1 MLPQIVQIVTPIA
14 LSGRMVASKG
24 QRATAEVPCTRHV
37 LWRRCYGRRVAW
49 AIIFVFVCFVLFV
62 VSPLPPCLPFYWCT
76 AGHSR
81 YTFRPASRSHNALCV
96 HLMYECVCVGGGPSG
111 VAADNRPVL
120 RPWEPQ
126 GPCEAGR
133 RRLWGRRRDGKRK
146 ERRRAEKER
155 RDAKVNIRE
164 ADQAQRQNM

>member
-62 VSPLPPCLPFYWCT
+62 VSPLPPCLPFY
-76 AGHSR
+76 
-81 YTFRPASRSHNALCV
+81 FRPTSRSHNALCV
-96 HLMYECVCVGGGPSG
+96 HLMYECVCGG
-111 VAADNRPVL
+111 VL
-120 RPWEPQ
+120 Q
-126 GPCEAGR
+126 GWQLIIGR
-133 RRLWGRRRDGKRK
+133 SCGRGSRKALVRLEEDDCGEGA
-146 ERRRAEKER
+146 ETEKEKREDEQKKRGEMR
-155 RDAKVNIRE
+155 R
-164 ADQAQRQNM
+164 